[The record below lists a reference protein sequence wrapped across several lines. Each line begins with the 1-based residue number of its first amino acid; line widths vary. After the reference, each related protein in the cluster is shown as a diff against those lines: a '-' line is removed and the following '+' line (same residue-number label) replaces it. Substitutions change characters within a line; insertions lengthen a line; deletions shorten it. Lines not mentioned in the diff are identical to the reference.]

1 MRLQGRHDKFAETLS
16 SRPSSVAGWGR
27 PQTSTGDYADQM
39 TSSLTAQPL
48 RAHRG
53 ARSQWW
59 APVGAAALAACGC
72 ATLWFA
78 DPTTPGGV
86 LPVCPTKAL
95 FGIDCPGCGGMRM
108 VYSLMHGNIGA
119 AVHYNALSIVAVAMM
134 VWAYGAWVL
143 GLLQKRRVRSWQHI
157 SWLPKAALPVVL
169 VWFVVRNLPW
179 APFQALHV

>member
-1 MRLQGRHDKFAETLS
+1 MALTLAGHTL
-16 SRPSSVAGWGR
+16 RPR
-27 PQTSTGDYADQM
+27 TS
-39 TSSLTAQPL
+39 
-48 RAHRG
+48 

-59 APVGAAALAACGC
+59 APVGVAGLAVVGC

-78 DPTTPGGV
+78 DPTTPGGI

-108 VYSLMHGNIGA
+108 VYSLLHGDVGA
-119 AVHYNALSIVAVAMM
+119 AVHYNALSIIAVGMM
-134 VWAYGAWVL
+134 VWGYGAWVL
-143 GLLQKRRVRSWQHI
+143 GLARKRPVRSWQHI
-157 SWLPKAALPVVL
+157 SWLPKVVLPVVL